1 MESYTVTYTQ
11 KCRFVDKKVHEIS
24 RFFVA
29 PPCGFPLSVWCV
41 SRTSLSTITSTL
53 VYVMERLLEAWE
65 ESETEDVTL
74 VDNH

>member
-1 MESYTVTYTQ
+1 MS
-11 KCRFVDKKVHEIS
+11 S
-24 RFFVA
+24 RVA
-29 PPCGFPLSVWCV
+29 SGQLGA
-41 SRTSLSTITSTL
+41 TAITSTL